1 MVLDQISCS
10 IVSSVL
16 CIAIYLGL
24 CWYYEQKADLT
35 HGVIIAMSMSGLV
48 AACALGALTMASSLE
63 EIGVFRDHKPS
74 ILIGTLAMIW
84 VSVATAYQS
93 VMHPVRLGKRQAV
106 DNSINHELSND

>member
-10 IVSSVL
+10 IISSVL
-16 CIAIYLGL
+16 CIAVYLGL

-48 AACALGALTMASSLE
+48 AACALGALTMSTSPE

-84 VSVATAYQS
+84 VSVVTAYQS
-93 VMHPVRLGKRQAV
+93 VMHSVRLGKSQANPQL
-106 DNSINHELSND
+106 DTP